1 MSSSDVVEPGQ
12 RVRLFHASLVW
23 PLQIEPLSLEVGKVR
38 HWEELER
45 TQGSHPW
52 KSIDDEFT
60 EDPSQ
65 FRERHY
71 REFVSFLP
79 YVQRFLYGEG
89 RCNRTAGAD
98 AAKDSPMHVFR
109 RKDIAKLRV
118 VLREGHAPIELE
130 VVHTDLY
137 FFDDLDVVQLNV
149 EVRARNISLDM
160 ARNILFRFGRA
171 YPSGWDEEGGGLHSA
186 FSAEWLGHDGQIL
199 ARSDTANR
207 EKFLQ
212 FVCQHRSPCISE
224 HWASLLRPLV
234 LADSDEPGTLRFRL
248 IEYHRMPITAFL
260 AVEQPRALTAQ
271 DWVRLGL
278 ASKLHPDEPLPINEP
293 TVIDFVKL
301 YCQDRFWTNTDAGP
315 NTRFICTGS
324 SMTVV
329 GDCDAAFFAD
339 GERGVLAQF
348 RHQYFLVFLL
358 AHLHRAA
365 LLVFSDVLVGAV
377 NAMKVDDDDSVR
389 AFKRRI
395 RANFET
401 FLRFTHRYWFHEL
414 SERPHVQAA
423 FRMCSDHLRN
433 DPLYDEVRDEI
444 KEMSHYLDSDSQ
456 RRQSNTVVRLT
467 VITILGLITTVT
479 TGYFGMNIIAFG
491 EGPPMERLVHGVL
504 ATLVFVGMVVFAI
517 VRSKSLSDLLE
528 VLADERTPT
537 RKKLRA
543 FWLVMTNRKP

>member
-1 MSSSDVVEPGQ
+1 MSPPDAVDAQQ

-23 PLQIEPLSLEVGKVR
+23 PLQIEPLSREVGKVR
-38 HWEELER
+38 HWEELVR
-45 TQGSHPW
+45 TTGSHPW

-60 EDPSQ
+60 EDPEQ

-71 REFVSFLP
+71 REFVTFLP

-89 RCNRTAGAD
+89 RCDRRPGAS
-98 AAKDSPMHVFR
+98 AAMDSPMHVFR

-118 VLREGHAPIELE
+118 VLREGHAPVELE

-149 EVRARNISLDM
+149 EVRARNISLDV

-171 YPSGWDEEGGGLHSA
+171 YPSGWEEDGGGLHSA
-186 FSAEWLGHDGQIL
+186 HSAEWLGHDGQVL
-199 ARSDTANR
+199 ARSDTGNR
-207 EKFLQ
+207 DKFLK

-224 HWASLLRPLV
+224 HWASVLWPLV
-234 LADSDEPGTLRFRL
+234 LADSNEPGALRFRL

-260 AVEQPRALTAQ
+260 AIEQPRTLTTQ

-278 ASKLHPDEPLPINEP
+278 ASKLHPDEPLPVNEP
-293 TVIDFVKL
+293 TVIDFERL

-324 SMTVV
+324 AMTVV
-329 GDCDAAFFAD
+329 GDCDAAFFTD
-339 GERGVLAQF
+339 SERGVLAQF

-365 LLVFSDVLVGAV
+365 LLVFSDILVGAV
-377 NAMKVDDDDSVR
+377 NALNIDNDDSVR

-395 RANFET
+395 RNNFET

-423 FRMCSDHLRN
+423 FRICSDHLRN

-444 KEMSHYLDSDSQ
+444 KEMSLYLDSDSQ

-467 VITILGLITTVT
+467 VITILGLIATVT

-491 EGPPMERLVHGVL
+491 EGPPLERLAHGVV
-504 ATLVFVGMVVFAI
+504 ATLVFVGMVLFAI
-517 VRSKSLSDLLE
+517 VRSKRLSEFLE
-528 VLADERTPT
+528 VLADERTT
-537 RKKLRA
+537 LGAKARA
-543 FWLVMTNRKP
+543 GWAVVVGGR